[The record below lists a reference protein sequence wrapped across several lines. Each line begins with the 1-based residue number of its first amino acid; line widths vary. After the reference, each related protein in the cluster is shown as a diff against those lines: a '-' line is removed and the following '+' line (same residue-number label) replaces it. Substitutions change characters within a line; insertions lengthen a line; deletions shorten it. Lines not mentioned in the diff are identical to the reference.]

1 MTPVRRLTRRTE
13 VPFAAL
19 GSRTIFRG
27 TRRNCK
33 AEKYSLYR
41 NRRSYQLSR
50 EATSGLYYKTITI
63 VIMTIVSDATIWS
76 VTLMIVIMT
85 RLAKARIVNYDC
97 L

>member
-27 TRRNCK
+27 TGRNCK

-50 EATSGLYYKTITI
+50 EATWL
-63 VIMTIVSDATIWS
+63 
-76 VTLMIVIMT
+76 
-85 RLAKARIVNYDC
+85 
-97 L
+97 

>member
-27 TRRNCK
+27 TGRNCK

-50 EATSGLYYKTITI
+50 EATWLKKMSTLYYKTYFDRSLRTLIIT
-63 VIMTIVSDATIWS
+63 
-76 VTLMIVIMT
+76 
-85 RLAKARIVNYDC
+85 
-97 L
+97 